1 MRGNISDKII
11 LNGMRFYGFHGV
23 HDEERK
29 AGQYFLVNLECITDL
44 HKAGISDN
52 IEETINYSDI
62 YQNVRNIVEGEPRNL
77 LETVA
82 EEIADIL
89 LSIYRIKQLTI
100 RIAKPDLVLQGGS
113 LDYAAIEIVR
123 LGESDS
129 PDSFYKDDN

>member
-23 HDEERK
+23 HDKERK

-62 YQNVRNIVEGEPRNL
+62 YQKVRNIVEGEPRNL

-129 PDSFYKDDN
+129 SDSFYKDDN